1 MRNCNID
8 HDQLNASLHYLHVG
22 ELRCLCENL
31 YLSVKVKKIYF
42 INRIM
47 HFFRTGEKISLKK
60 YPPVSVSKDRDKA
73 ILINF
78 MMGT

>member
-31 YLSVKVKKIYF
+31 YLSVKVKKIDF

-47 HFFRTGEKISLKK
+47 HFLELVKRL
-60 YPPVSVSKDRDKA
+60 V
-73 ILINF
+73 
-78 MMGT
+78 